1 MKRILSAFFVCYSL
15 SFVAQTLPPF
25 FQSTSYRGAFAPT
38 PTPRWTDGWCNF
50 NPQNTAY
57 PTATVQV
64 VSNITTNTT
73 WTSGNVYLLN
83 DEVIYVKPPAVLT
96 IEPGTII
103 RGTGKGTLC
112 VERGAKI
119 IAQGTE
125 SQPIV
130 FTSNKPVGSRNYG
143 DWGGVVICGAA
154 RHNSTAGP
162 NAIVEGGIGDASTQ
176 TGVHGGTNDDDSSGV
191 FSYVRIE
198 FCGISLTPDPNS
210 EINGLSL
217 YSVGRKTKLD
227 HVQVSYSGDDSFEWF
242 GGAVDA
248 RYLVAFRGWDDD
260 FDCDLGYRG
269 RVQFAFSWRDPAI
282 ADQSGS
288 NGFEVDNDANGST
301 RAPKTAPVF
310 SNVTI
315 VGPINTSNPVSINSL
330 YRRALHFRRN
340 SAASIF
346 NSIFMGYPTGILM
359 DGRRTVTNYCQ
370 DTSFYR
376 HSIMAGMTT
385 DWSLASSP
393 VSDTLCM
400 TNSAGVRTFFMNSNN
415 QVDTLNTTASV
426 NLVDPYNSTNPDAR
440 PNGSPANSGASF
452 THSLLN
458 PLAVA
463 PNASFVPSST
473 SICQGES
480 VTFTANPQSFTSF
493 SWAINGGTP
502 SSSSSVSPTATFNSP
517 GTYTVT
523 LTVTNTLGSTS
534 STTIITVNP
543 LPSTPVI
550 TQSGTT
556 LSTGSYAGYQW
567 YLNGNLISGATN
579 QTYNADTV
587 AGNYSVVVSNS
598 FGCTATSSPY
608 SYTTGLA
615 AFTFSDNSICEG
627 GSITYTATTSG
638 ADSYTWTFIGG
649 TPSTSNQQTVTV
661 TYNTPGTYATILT
674 VVDGSNNATSNGVI
688 TIYENPSPVIEQDGN
703 VLSTT
708 LPYASYQW
716 YLDGNAIA
724 GETSSTITVSTN
736 GQYSVEVTDFNG
748 CSGVSSNFPYYA
760 SLEEVVDFNSLKLY
774 PNPAENFT
782 TLVFNASASGSMN
795 IKLVE
800 ISGRIIKNYSDLE
813 ITNGFNI
820 YTLDVQGVNTGLYLV
835 VMDTDFGTKMFKLVI
850 K

>member
-1 MKRILSAFFVCYSL
+1 MKRILSVLLTCYSL
-15 SFVAQTLPPF
+15 SYVAQIAPF
-25 FQSTSYRGAFAPT
+25 FQSTTYRGAFAPS
-38 PTPRWTDGWCNF
+38 PTPRWTDNWCNF
-50 NPQNTAY
+50 DPQNTNY
-57 PTATVQV
+57 PAATVQV

-73 WTSGNVYLLN
+73 WSSGNVYLLN

-125 SQPIV
+125 TQPIV
-130 FTSNKPVGSRNYG
+130 FTSNKAVGARNYG

-154 RHNSTAGP
+154 RHNSVAGP

-176 TGVHGGTNDDDSSGV
+176 TGVHGGNNDNDSSGV

-217 YSVGRKTKLD
+217 YSVGRKTKID

-242 GGAVDA
+242 GGTVDC
-248 RYLVAFRGWDDD
+248 RYLVAYRGWDDD

-269 RVQFAFSWRDPAI
+269 RVQFGFAWRDPAI

-310 SNVTI
+310 SNITI
-315 VGPINTSNPVSINSL
+315 VGPINSSNPGSINSL
-330 YRRALHFRRN
+330 YRRALHLRRN
-340 SAASIF
+340 SACSVF
-346 NSIFMGYPTGILM
+346 NSIFMGYPTGLLM
-359 DGRRTVTNYCQ
+359 DGRRTVVNYCN
-370 DTSFYR
+370 DTAYYR
-376 HSIMAGMTT
+376 HSIMAGMNT

-400 TNSAGVRTFFMNSNN
+400 LNSSGVRTFFMNANN
-415 QVDTLNTTASV
+415 LVDTLNSTASV
-426 NLVDPYNSTNPDAR
+426 NLVDPYNATNPDAR
-440 PNGSPANSGASF
+440 PNGSPANAGASF
-452 THSLLN
+452 TNALLN
-458 PLAVA
+458 PLATA
-463 PNASFVPSST
+463 PNAAFTPSS
-473 SICQGES
+473 SSVCQGGTI
-480 VTFTANPQSFTSF
+480 TFTANPQSFATF
-493 SWAINGGTP
+493 DWTINGGSPAT
-502 SSSSSVSPTATFNSP
+502 SSSVSPTATFNTP

-534 STTIITVNP
+534 SSTTITVNP
-543 LPSTPVI
+543 LPTNPVI
-550 TQSGTT
+550 TQSGTI
-556 LSTGSYAGYQW
+556 LSTGTFAGYQW
-567 YLNGNLISGATN
+567 YFDGNIIPGATS
-579 QTYNADTV
+579 QTYDAGSV
-587 AGNYSVVVSNS
+587 GGNYSVVVSNAT
-598 FGCTATSSPY
+598 GCTASSSPF

-615 AFTFSDNSICEG
+615 AFTFSNNSVCEG
-627 GSITYTATTSG
+627 NSITYTATTAG
-638 ADSYTWTFIGG
+638 ADSYSWTFIGG
-649 TPSTSNQQTVTV
+649 TPSSSNQQTVTV

-674 VVDGSNNATSNGVI
+674 VVQGSNNATSNGIV
-688 TIYENPSPVIEQDGN
+688 TIYENPSPVIVQNGN
-703 VLSTT
+703 VLSTNE
-708 LPYASYQW
+708 PYASYQW
-716 YLDGNAIA
+716 YLDGNAISGA
-724 GETSSTITVSTN
+724 TASTLNVTSNGE
-736 GQYSVEVTDFNG
+736 YSVEVTDFNG
-748 CSGVSSNFPYYA
+748 CEGVSSNFSYYA

-782 TLVFNASASGSMN
+782 TLVFNSSATGTLN

-800 ISGRIIKNYSDLE
+800 LSGRIIKNYSDLE
-813 ITNGFNI
+813 ITNGYNI
-820 YTLDVQGVNTGLYLV
+820 FTLDVQGVNAGLYLV
-835 VMDTDFGTKMFKLVI
+835 VMDTDFGTKMFKLII